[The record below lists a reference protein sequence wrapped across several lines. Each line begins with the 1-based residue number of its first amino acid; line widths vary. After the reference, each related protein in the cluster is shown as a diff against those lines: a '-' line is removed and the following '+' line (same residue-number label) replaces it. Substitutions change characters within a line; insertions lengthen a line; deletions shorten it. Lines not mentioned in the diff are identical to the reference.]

1 MAYVFRQ
8 SICNEAFEGWKFADA
23 CKAIRKAGYS
33 GIEIAPFTLA
43 ERPVDVTAVERRE
56 YSDIIRSEGLEFVGL
71 HWLMV
76 SPKGL
81 HVTTPDAE
89 ARARFALIDTLVI
102 HRCGMV
108 RPGEPIVLVA
118 VLAAHRKPAL
128 QAVDFLMD
136 YLKTG
141 APFWKRE
148 TGPDGERWIEPR
160 ADDYQAREQWKE
172 K

>member
-1 MAYVFRQ
+1 MIRVSPTPFDPQAETAAFAAGHT
-8 SICNEAFEGWKFADA
+8 EAGAHASFVGVCRSETGAVTALHLDHYPGFTE
-23 CKAIRKAGYS
+23 S
-33 GIEIAPFTLA
+33 EIA
-43 ERPVDVTAVERRE
+43 R
-56 YSDIIRSEGLEFVGL
+56 I
-71 HWLMV
+71 
-76 SPKGL
+76 
-81 HVTTPDAE
+81 DAE
-89 ARARFALIDTLVI
+89 ARVRFAIIDTLVI

-108 RPGEPIVLVA
+108 RPGEPIVLVS

-148 TGPDGERWIEPR
+148 IGQDGERWIEPR
-160 ADDYQAREQWKE
+160 AEDYEAREQWKE